1 MSSCLSFLNNGYL
14 PLDLNDTI
22 IILIPKKDSSK
33 FVTDMMPIS
42 LCNVLH
48 KVVAKL
54 LTNKLKEVVGKAQS
68 LFIKG
73 RLITDNIIVA
83 TEINHYLKRKRQG
96 KVGYVALKVD
106 MSKAYDR
113 MEWNL
118 LILFLCVY
126 PLFDILLLAM
136 IDW

>member
-113 MEWNL
+113 ME
-118 LILFLCVY
+118 
-126 PLFDILLLAM
+126 
-136 IDW
+136 